1 MFRPIRDLL
10 FNVSASYLKSKIGN
24 LSLVDP
30 RNVAGGR
37 TDSVIIKD
45 VSNAS
50 NCVVTPTTAG
60 NGAGANAFVGAVN
73 GAIGLTA
80 PVPVPGTGTTGA
92 FGLCSV
98 LAGAA
103 ASPSPALR
111 AAFGVPIGALPFI
124 VSDGNAINVTG
135 NQLPQAPNFKLAAGA
150 QYTFRFGQGFT
161 LVPRVDAAF
170 TGRFFARSFNQPI
183 DRIKGFTVVNAQVQL
198 NAPDDRYFV
207 RAFVQNLANSNSI
220 TGQYLTDQSA
230 GLFTNVFTL
239 EPRRYGMSAG
249 VKF

>member
-1 MFRPIRDLL
+1 M
-10 FNVSASYLKSKIGN
+10 
-24 LSLVDP
+24 
-30 RNVAGGR
+30 
-37 TDSVIIKD
+37 
-45 VSNAS
+45 
-50 NCVVTPTTAG
+50 
-60 NGAGANAFVGAVN
+60 
-73 GAIGLTA
+73 
-80 PVPVPGTGTTGA
+80 
-92 FGLCSV
+92 
-98 LAGAA
+98 
-103 ASPSPALR
+103 
-111 AAFGVPIGALPFI
+111 
-124 VSDGNAINVTG
+124 
-135 NQLPQAPNFKLAAGA
+135 PQAPNVKLAAGA

-161 LVPRVDAAF
+161 LVPRVDVAF
-170 TGRFFARSFNQPI
+170 TGRFFSRSFNQPI